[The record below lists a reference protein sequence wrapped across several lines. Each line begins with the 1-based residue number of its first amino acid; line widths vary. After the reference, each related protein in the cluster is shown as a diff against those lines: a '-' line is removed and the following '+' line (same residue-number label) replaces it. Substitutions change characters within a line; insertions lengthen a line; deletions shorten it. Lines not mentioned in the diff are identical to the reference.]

1 MAKLRPTRVAQWP
14 LVAEFTFHYD
24 DTMVD
29 TTGAETNFAATGTRS
44 YDVINLPPNAVVLSG
59 SVVTEVAVTG
69 PTAYNV
75 SVGDSANPTRY
86 LAATDV
92 HAAGITALVPT
103 GYVGSGENIRI
114 TVNPTGSAA
123 TSGRVTVRVEYII
136 VNRANEVIPV

>member
-14 LVAEFTFHYD
+14 LVAEFTFNYN

-29 TTGAETNFAATGTRS
+29 TTGAETDFAAVGTRT
-44 YDVINLPPNAVVLSG
+44 YDVINLPANAVVLSG
-59 SVVTEVAVTG
+59 SVVTEVAVSG
-69 PTAYNV
+69 PTAYDI

-86 LAATDV
+86 LAATDKK
-92 HAAGITALVPT
+92 AAGITALVPT

-114 TVNPTGSAA
+114 TVAPTGAAA
-123 TSGRVTVRVEYII
+123 TSGRVTVRVEYVI